1 MKKLLLSFLIGCS
14 SLCSFADEN
23 ILSLKHS
30 ITDNDIVYPSSFETD
45 TKKMMENWYM
55 QNYIELANK
64 NNKSAVS
71 ATDEVYIERLGK
83 LPYVIDMPFNSI
95 VKSNIEMYIRKRD
108 LVERMLGM
116 SLYYLPIFEAAL
128 DKEGLPEELKY
139 LPVIESALNPY
150 AKSPAKAVGLW
161 QFMRPT
167 AKGLGLEINSL
178 IDERRDPLR
187 SSDMGA
193 KYLKQL
199 YEMYNDWSL
208 AIAAYNCGPGNVNK
222 AIRRSGAANP
232 DYWAIYHHLPRETR
246 GYVPAFIA
254 ACYIMNYY
262 HHHNISPA
270 LAKRPLITDT
280 IQVARRVHFKQISA
294 VLDIPIEEIRTLNPQ
309 YLKDVIPGDIHP
321 YALILPS
328 QQVHCYIMSEDSI
341 ANYDVDKYKR
351 RTVVEPGEYF
361 NDPNGKYVV
370 KEEVIYHKVKKN
382 ENLRNIARRYD
393 VDADDIKKW
402 NGLRSNKLKRGK
414 TLKIIKYTRT
424 RVVKDDTTTTTATS
438 TNLTAIADS
447 TSEATAD
454 TIKPVAKK
462 ETKPAYQ
469 ETKPKEKEKKPQ
481 YTTHKVRKG
490 ESLGK
495 IAAKYGVTVNQIKQ
509 ANDLSDTKIQ
519 IGQSLKIPQ
528 NKAKQSNPQ
537 YTTHKVRKGES
548 LGKIAEIY
556 GVTVK
561 QIQKANNISGTKIN
575 VGQKLKIPQ
584 K

>member
-1 MKKLLLSFLIGCS
+1 MKKFLISLFIGCS
-14 SLCSFADEN
+14 SLYTVADEN
-23 ILSLKHS
+23 ILSLKYS

-64 NNKSAVS
+64 NNQQQPIT
-71 ATDEVYIERLGK
+71 ATDDVYIQRLGL
-83 LPYVIDMPFNSI
+83 LPYVIEMPFNNI

-116 SLYYLPIFEAAL
+116 SLYYLPIFEDAL

-167 AKGLGLEINSL
+167 AKGLGMEINSL
-178 IDERRDPLR
+178 IDERRDPIR
-187 SSDMGA
+187 SSEMGA

-199 YEMYNDWSL
+199 YETFNDWSL

-232 DYWAIYHHLPRETR
+232 DYWAIYHHLPKETR

-280 IQVARRVHFKQISA
+280 IQVSRRIHFKQISA

-361 NDPNGKYVV
+361 NDPNGKYIV
-370 KEEVIYHKVKKN
+370 KEEVLYHKVKKN
-382 ENLRNIARRYD
+382 ENLRKIARRYD

-424 RVVKDDTTTTTATS
+424 RVVKDDSTTAS
-438 TNLTAIADS
+438 TNPTAIADS
-447 TSEATAD
+447 TSKTSAD
-454 TIKPVAKK
+454 TVKPASKT

-469 ETKPKEKEKKPQ
+469 ETKPKKKEKKSQ

-490 ESLGK
+490 ENLGK
-495 IAAKYGVTVNQIKQ
+495 IAEIYGVTVTQIKQ
-509 ANDLSDTKIQ
+509 ANNLTDTRIQ
-519 IGQSLKIPQ
+519 IGQRLKIPQ
-528 NKAKQSNPQ
+528 NKIQQSNSQ
-537 YTTHKVRKGES
+537 YTTHKVRKGEN

-561 QIQKANNISGTKIN
+561 QIQKANNISGTKIK

>member
-187 SSDMGA
+187 RGCQAGQGA
-193 KYLKQL
+193 L
-199 YEMYNDWSL
+199 
-208 AIAAYNCGPGNVNK
+208 
-222 AIRRSGAANP
+222 
-232 DYWAIYHHLPRETR
+232 
-246 GYVPAFIA
+246 
-254 ACYIMNYY
+254 
-262 HHHNISPA
+262 
-270 LAKRPLITDT
+270 
-280 IQVARRVHFKQISA
+280 
-294 VLDIPIEEIRTLNPQ
+294 
-309 YLKDVIPGDIHP
+309 
-321 YALILPS
+321 
-328 QQVHCYIMSEDSI
+328 
-341 ANYDVDKYKR
+341 
-351 RTVVEPGEYF
+351 
-361 NDPNGKYVV
+361 
-370 KEEVIYHKVKKN
+370 
-382 ENLRNIARRYD
+382 
-393 VDADDIKKW
+393 
-402 NGLRSNKLKRGK
+402 
-414 TLKIIKYTRT
+414 
-424 RVVKDDTTTTTATS
+424 
-438 TNLTAIADS
+438 
-447 TSEATAD
+447 
-454 TIKPVAKK
+454 
-462 ETKPAYQ
+462 
-469 ETKPKEKEKKPQ
+469 
-481 YTTHKVRKG
+481 
-490 ESLGK
+490 
-495 IAAKYGVTVNQIKQ
+495 
-509 ANDLSDTKIQ
+509 
-519 IGQSLKIPQ
+519 
-528 NKAKQSNPQ
+528 
-537 YTTHKVRKGES
+537 
-548 LGKIAEIY
+548 
-556 GVTVK
+556 
-561 QIQKANNISGTKIN
+561 
-575 VGQKLKIPQ
+575 
-584 K
+584 

>member
-1 MKKLLLSFLIGCS
+1 MKKFLISLFIGCS
-14 SLCSFADEN
+14 SIYAVADEN

-64 NNKSAVS
+64 NNQQPTIT
-71 ATDEVYIERLGK
+71 ATDDVYIERLGL

-167 AKGLGLEINSL
+167 AKGLGMEINSL
-178 IDERRDPLR
+178 IDERRDPIR

-199 YEMYNDWSL
+199 YNTYNDWSL

-232 DYWAIYHHLPRETR
+232 DYWAIYHHLPKETR

-262 HHHNISPA
+262 NLHNISPA

-280 IQVARRVHFKQISA
+280 IQVSRRIHFKQISA

-361 NDPNGKYVV
+361 NDPNGKYIV
-370 KEEVIYHKVKKN
+370 KEEILYHKVKKN
-382 ENLRNIARRYD
+382 ENLRKIANQYD
-393 VDADDIKKW
+393 VEINDIKKW

-424 RVVKDDTTTTTATS
+424 RVVKDDSTATS
-438 TNLTAIADS
+438 STSQLTIADS
-447 TSEATAD
+447 TSKSTAD
-454 TIKPVAKK
+454 TVKPTPKK
-462 ETKPAYQ
+462 ESKPAYK
-469 ETKPKEKEKKPQ
+469 ETRPKKKEKKSQ

-495 IAAKYGVTVNQIKQ
+495 IAQ
-509 ANDLSDTKIQ
+509 
-519 IGQSLKIPQ
+519 
-528 NKAKQSNPQ
+528 
-537 YTTHKVRKGES
+537 R
-548 LGKIAEIY
+548 Y

-561 QIQKANNISGTKIN
+561 QIQKANNISGTKIKI
-575 VGQKLKIPQ
+575 GQKLKIP
-584 K
+584 KK